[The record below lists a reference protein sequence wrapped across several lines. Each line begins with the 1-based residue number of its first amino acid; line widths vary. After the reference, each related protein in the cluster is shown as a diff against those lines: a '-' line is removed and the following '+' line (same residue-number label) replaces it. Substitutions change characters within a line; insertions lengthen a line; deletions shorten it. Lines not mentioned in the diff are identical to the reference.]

1 MRAPAVD
8 ERAAR
13 EAICDIARD
22 IWLRGLGAG
31 GDGNLSVRLD
41 DERVLTTPSA
51 CHKGRLKPA
60 DLLVVDFDGRV
71 RRGPAGRKP
80 SSELVLHLAAYQARS
95 SIGAVIH
102 AHPPAAV
109 ALELAGIPLSAAYVS
124 EIVFSFGLPA
134 TAPYTTPTTE
144 TVGAV
149 LGEYLRCHD
158 VVMMP
163 RHGSVTVGPDLDTAF
178 LRLDAFEHSARIT
191 WMAHAAGSPT
201 PIDAAELDH
210 LHAVAGRA
218 RPAPGCPP
226 LEPASR
232 ASTSAPAGRPWN
244 DATVID
250 AVLAAL
256 RGQPR

>member
-1 MRAPAVD
+1 MC
-8 ERAAR
+8 E
-13 EAICDIARD
+13 IARD

-41 DERVLTTPSA
+41 HERVLTTPSA

-60 DLLVVDFDGRV
+60 DLIVVDLQGKV
-71 RRGPAGRKP
+71 RRGPPGRKP
-80 SSELVLHLAAYQARS
+80 SSELVLHLAAYAARPE
-95 SIGAVIH
+95 IGAVIH

-109 ALELAGIPLSAAYVS
+109 ALELAGIPLSAAFVS

-144 TVGAV
+144 AVGAV
-149 LGEYLRCHD
+149 LGSYLRCHD

-163 RHGSVTVGPDLDTAF
+163 RHGSVTVGPDLETAF
-178 LRLDAFEHSARIT
+178 LRLDALEHSARIT
-191 WMAHAAGSPT
+191 WMAHAAGAPT
-201 PIDAAELDH
+201 PIDAAELDR
-210 LHAVAGRA
+210 LHTVAGRV

-226 LEPASR
+226 YEPA
-232 ASTSAPAGRPWN
+232 AAPAVAGHAWN
-244 DATVID
+244 DATVVA

-256 RGQPR
+256 RRHDG

>member
-13 EAICDIARD
+13 DAICEIARD
-22 IWLRGLGAG
+22 IWLRGLGAA

-41 DERVLTTPSA
+41 AERVLTTPSA

-60 DLLVVDFDGRV
+60 DLLIVDFGGRV

-80 SSELVLHLAAYQARS
+80 SSELVLHLAAYNARP

-109 ALELAGIPLSAAYVS
+109 ALELAGIPLSAAFVS

-144 TVGAV
+144 AVGAV

-178 LRLDAFEHSARIT
+178 LRLDALEHSARIT
-191 WMAHAAGSPT
+191 YMAHAAGNPT
-201 PIDAAELDH
+201 PIGAGEIAH
-210 LHAVAGRA
+210 LHEVAGRA
-218 RPAPGCPP
+218 RPSAGCAP
-226 LEPASR
+226 LEPAEPR
-232 ASTSAPAGRPWN
+232 PTSSSSHAWN
-244 DATVID
+244 DRTVVA

-256 RGQPR
+256 RGRDG